1 MEINQILEGWGN
13 LIKDKLNLLPA
24 HIKAVA
30 QIRLQKC
37 HQCSIRKNNVCDPGS
52 EIENIQTKKI
62 VKGCGCNIAAKTLAM
77 EAQCPA
83 GKW

>member
-13 LIKDKLNLLPA
+13 LIKDRLNLLHPP
-24 HIKAVA
+24 IKAVA
-30 QIRLQKC
+30 EIRLQHCDK
-37 HQCSIRKNNVCDPGS
+37 CSIRKNNICDPNG
-52 EIENIQTKKI
+52 IITNVITKKE

-77 EAQCPA
+77 GAACPA

>member
-13 LIKDKLNLLPA
+13 LIKDRLNLLHPP
-24 HIKAVA
+24 IKAVA
-30 QIRLQKC
+30 KIRLQHCDK
-37 HQCSIRKNNVCDPGS
+37 CSIRKNNICDPNG
-52 EIENIQTKKI
+52 IITNVITKKE

-77 EAQCPA
+77 QAHCPA